1 MDPFN
6 RINPLDRDHAAAPQ
20 QQQAEFEPYLDEV
33 PQLDTSTIAENP
45 VFHDPYYPHL
55 SEEGLRL
62 AQALG
67 LEHQSTDR
75 PHPEHAV
82 TRREDAAAQH
92 RAPQDALSG
101 PEELT
106 AQGHDQDPWQEPIRE
121 AILASSLNRPAPGG
135 LAPDPEEAVRYFS
148 WSGAYRPAANELASV
163 ASSSG
168 HEVVVDEDYTGQPT
182 KRQRTLSLA
191 EENAT
196 ARQRTEPGNST
207 GRELIEDAGA
217 PLLASS
223 RFVLPEEVYD
233 QDLLWAMVD
242 NARPSS
248 SLEPNEGHHQAL
260 DSEAAVGPFNAQHGD
275 QHASAAHE
283 RSNVPPSQD
292 SRPTSFIVHN
302 DRYTAL
308 FVPAG
313 AMRRSTPLNPPGS
326 TIQFGSRPENVL
338 PPSLQPTDRT
348 ARSLF
353 GRSIEQAAP
362 ASSRAQRTYPAARE
376 IYAASFSVPETFL
389 HGTQPAPDTMRAKLG
404 QWGLLPDEA
413 HPTKQ
418 YDIHGER
425 YTALFGPGGS
435 DDLRLIHHPRM

>member
-92 RAPQDALSG
+92 RAPQGG

-191 EENAT
+191 
-196 ARQRTEPGNST
+196 
-207 GRELIEDAGA
+207 
-217 PLLASS
+217 
-223 RFVLPEEVYD
+223 
-233 QDLLWAMVD
+233 
-242 NARPSS
+242 
-248 SLEPNEGHHQAL
+248 
-260 DSEAAVGPFNAQHGD
+260 
-275 QHASAAHE
+275 
-283 RSNVPPSQD
+283 
-292 SRPTSFIVHN
+292 
-302 DRYTAL
+302 
-308 FVPAG
+308 
-313 AMRRSTPLNPPGS
+313 
-326 TIQFGSRPENVL
+326 
-338 PPSLQPTDRT
+338 
-348 ARSLF
+348 
-353 GRSIEQAAP
+353 
-362 ASSRAQRTYPAARE
+362 
-376 IYAASFSVPETFL
+376 
-389 HGTQPAPDTMRAKLG
+389 
-404 QWGLLPDEA
+404 
-413 HPTKQ
+413 
-418 YDIHGER
+418 
-425 YTALFGPGGS
+425 
-435 DDLRLIHHPRM
+435 